1 MAQAIPMRFVLLV
14 ALVLLALGT
23 VALFLA
29 HQWFPPAIS
38 LASAAVDRQFAV
50 SLAAIGT
57 AFLLSLVALA
67 FILWRGRS
75 HQALASL
82 PNASAIWRWELLW
95 LLVTAVFFA
104 GLAWSGAVSW
114 QAANA
119 QAATRQAPIEVEVTG
134 TQFAWYFRYPGDD
147 GKFGRTVPQFIDPA
161 QGNAAAIGLDANDP
175 ASADDVVTQILVLPQ
190 NQAVALR
197 LRSHDVIHSFFVPE
211 LRFKQD
217 AVPGLEN
224 SLRFLPV
231 RAGDYELVC
240 AQLCGLGHYR
250 MRSRV
255 RIVSQKEFAAWMT
268 EQSAKLQARSAA

>member
-1 MAQAIPMRFVLLV
+1 MRFVLLV

-23 VALFLA
+23 VVLFLA
-29 HQWFPPAIS
+29 QQWSPAGIS

-57 AFLLSLVALA
+57 AFLVSQVALA

-75 HQALASL
+75 HKPPASL
-82 PNASAIWRWELLW
+82 PDASGIWRWELLW
-95 LLVTAVFFA
+95 LVVTAVFFA
-104 GLAWSGAVSW
+104 GLAWSGAASW

-134 TQFAWYFRYPGDD
+134 TQFAWYFRYPGGD
-147 GKFGRTVPQFIDPA
+147 GKFGRTLPQLIDPA

-190 NQAVALR
+190 NQPVELR

-217 AVPGLEN
+217 AVPGLDN

-240 AQLCGLGHYR
+240 AQLCGLGHHR

-255 RIVSQKEFAAWMT
+255 RIVSPAEFATWMAA
-268 EQSAKLQARSAA
+268 QSAQLQARSGVR